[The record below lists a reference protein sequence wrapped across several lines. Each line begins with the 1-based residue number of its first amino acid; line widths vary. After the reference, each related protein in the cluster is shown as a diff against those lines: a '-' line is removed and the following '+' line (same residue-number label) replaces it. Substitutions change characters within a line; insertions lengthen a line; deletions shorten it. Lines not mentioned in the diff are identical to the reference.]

1 LSQLLGYE
9 RFSSRSKL
17 HQKILSRI
25 RHDPESTRHSLSFAF
40 ARLICSGLNFELAS
54 IFATILPDSRF
65 ALKLMAMT
73 FLVRL
78 RDAWDCAECRFYR
91 RAALALGALVACA
104 WFLL

>member
-1 LSQLLGYE
+1 MGAWTADVEMGQWSSQPAG
-9 RFSSRSKL
+9 K
-17 HQKILSRI
+17 
-25 RHDPESTRHSLSFAF
+25 
-40 ARLICSGLNFELAS
+40 G

-73 FLVRL
+73 FFVRL

-91 RAALALGALVACA
+91 RAALALGVLAACF